1 MEKDR
6 SMSLFLVTEPIP
18 PIQAGSMVVGPEDT
32 KTTKAGDNKKDD
44 KATTTINEN
53 NIGDRKSRRSPL
65 RRGMSRNKSDPK
77 LLPVR

>member
-18 PIQAGSMVVGPEDT
+18 PIQAGSIVDGPEDT

-44 KATTTINEN
+44 KATINAN